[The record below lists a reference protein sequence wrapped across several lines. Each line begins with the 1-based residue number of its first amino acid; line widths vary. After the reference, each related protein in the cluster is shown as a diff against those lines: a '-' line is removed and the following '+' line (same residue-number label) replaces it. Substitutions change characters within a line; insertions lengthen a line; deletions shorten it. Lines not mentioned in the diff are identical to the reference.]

1 MAGPPNAIL
10 AINSLDRYNTQ
21 TNPTLSTSLED
32 QYENIGPPCNNFTL
46 QSGGAF
52 VYGYMDKIV
61 VSQIQ
66 LQYNVPTIVP
76 NRNDTFIIVLE
87 TPVQET
93 FNITIPFG
101 FYTPTQLAAIIQ
113 VKILQT
119 DIGFYAPNFSV
130 TYKTDGIRGGFRFID
145 PDLESVISFYFP
157 TLSQLRII
165 APLYDPETPIDTFL
179 KTYRLLGMTEGNSN
193 AYYEQLSTT
202 SINFLY
208 TPYVDIISETLTKY
222 QNIKDTDSSY
232 NKLNSIIARIYLNG
246 VGIPQTLEANVA
258 LGSAPFTIVQDLNT
272 PKIMRWSPNESVYN
286 IDFALR
292 DQYGELLFFQFA
304 APGEITEKY
313 STEFQM
319 TLLCFERKNR

>member
-21 TNPTLSTSLED
+21 TNPTLATSLED
-32 QYENIGPPCNNFTL
+32 QYENIGPPSNNFTL

-61 VSQIQ
+61 VSQVQ
-66 LQYNVPTIVP
+66 LQYNVPTVIP
-76 NRNDTFIIVLE
+76 NKNDTFIIVLE
-87 TPVQET
+87 TPVQEV
-93 FNITIPFG
+93 ITINIPWG
-101 FYTPTQLAAIIQ
+101 FYSPEELAAIIQ

-119 DIGFYAPNFSV
+119 DIAIYAPNFSV
-130 TYKTDGIRGGFRFID
+130 TYQTDGIRGGFKFLD
-145 PDLESVISFYFP
+145 PAESITFYFP

-165 APLYDPETPIDTFL
+165 VPNYSPDTPVDTVL
-179 KTYRLLGMTEGNSN
+179 KTYRLLGMTENNSN
-193 AYYEQLSTT
+193 ADYEQLSTI
-202 SINFLY
+202 SINWLY
-208 TPYVDIISETLTKY
+208 TPYVDIISEVLTKY

-246 VGIPQTLEANVA
+246 VGIPQTLEANVT

-272 PKIMRWSPNESVYN
+272 PKIMRWSPEESVYN

-292 DQYGELLFFQFA
+292 DQYGDLLFYQ
-304 APGEITEKY
+304 GTDSENNLSQIY
-313 STEFQM
+313 NTEFQI
-319 TLLCFERKNR
+319 TLLCSEKKNR